1 MQIIL
6 QCTATTKRGPSGHYR
21 EVTLSTIERQH
32 ILWYSIVANLRVNN
46 MVALLNIVYNYTVWV
61 EWVYIT
67 TPM

>member
-1 MQIIL
+1 M
-6 QCTATTKRGPSGHYR
+6 ATIERLHNTS
-21 EVTLSTIERQH
+21 VSTIERQH
-32 ILWYSIVANLRVNN
+32 IHNDSGHCSIMGYSIVANLRVNN